1 MISDCGFSSDLKS
14 AIRICKSEMK
24 QGPLIIVSGPT
35 AVGKTTVVKQLIKES
50 GLPLRQAVS
59 ATTRSKRPGEI
70 DDVHYHFWTPQ
81 RFAAGLKSGEF
92 LETATVHGKDS
103 YGTLR
108 CEVDAYRNKGLGV
121 VLVIDVQGAATVR
134 QKCPDAVSIFLT
146 APLAVLRERI
156 ESRGAEDRAAVE
168 NRLRT
173 AQAELQRAG
182 EYDHVI
188 VNEDLPRTVAALAD
202 LIKGFFVAK

>member
-1 MISDCGFSSDLKS
+1 M
-14 AIRICKSEMK
+14 AI
-24 QGPLIIVSGPT
+24 GPLIIVSGPT
-35 AVGKTTVVKQLIKES
+35 AVGKTTVVQRLIRES

-59 ATTRSKRPGEI
+59 ATTRSKRPGEL
-70 DDVHYHFWTPQ
+70 DGVHYHFWTPE
-81 RFAAGLKSGEF
+81 RFAAGVKAGEF

-108 CEVDAYRNKGLGV
+108 SEVEAYRNKGIGV

-146 APLAVLRERI
+146 APLEVLRERI
-156 ESRGAEDRAAVE
+156 EGRGAEDRAAVE

-173 AQAELQRAG
+173 AQAELLRAG

-202 LIKGFFVAK
+202 LIKGYVASK